1 MCSPSLKDF
10 SQPFGLQALIGKKLA
25 IIADA
30 RIGKAD
36 QSAMI
41 ERLLSISGED
51 VLNIHRKNKTAW
63 IGTLSTKIMILSN
76 ELPALQDQSSAAPSR
91 LLVLR
96 LTKSFLGKEDTTL
109 GACLAKEVSRILNW
123 SLTGLD
129 RLQKR
134 GHFHQ
139 PKSAK
144 KAIEQLEELGSPI
157 GEFIRD
163 KCTLGPEF
171 SISTDRLFRAW
182 KQWCKSQEIP
192 PGPQSHFGRNLFAKE
207 PSIEKTRPRQSGSR
221 IHTYTGIKLNVR

>member
-63 IGTLSTKIMILSN
+63 IGTLPTKIMILSN

-91 LLVLR
+91 LLVLK
-96 LTKSFLGKEDTTL
+96 LTRSFLGKEDTTL
-109 GACLAKEVSRILNW
+109 GSRLSKELPQILNW
-123 SLTGLD
+123 ALDGLT

-144 KAIEQLEELGSPI
+144 KAIEQLEELASPV
-157 GEFIRD
+157 GEFIQD
-163 KCTLGPEF
+163 KCKLGPEF
-171 SISTDRLFRAW
+171 SVSTDRLFQAW
-182 KQWCKSQEIP
+182 KQWCKSQEIK
-192 PGPQSHFGRNLFAKE
+192 PGSQSLFGRNLFARE
-207 PSIEKTRPRQSGSR
+207 PGVEKTRPRKGGSR
-221 IHTYTGIKLNVR
+221 INVYTGIKLNVR